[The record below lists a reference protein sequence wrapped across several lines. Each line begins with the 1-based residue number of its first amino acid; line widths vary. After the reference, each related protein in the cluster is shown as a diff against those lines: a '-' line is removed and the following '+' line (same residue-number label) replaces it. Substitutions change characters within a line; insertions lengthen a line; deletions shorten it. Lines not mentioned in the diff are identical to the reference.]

1 LFGDSASGRRKS
13 ARLDLAMGHVLVAGL
28 LIKQLRLVYSVL
40 MAARMIFRSHLL
52 SPRQGKTATVHRT
65 VLDCFHAAVV
75 AIVAGTSA
83 ANQRQSAR
91 PLSSL
96 QVHRDIPF

>member
-1 LFGDSASGRRKS
+1 
-13 ARLDLAMGHVLVAGL
+13 MGHVLVAGL

-83 ANQRQSAR
+83 ANQGNPRGHY
-91 PLSSL
+91 
-96 QVHRDIPF
+96 QVCKSIEISRFSVLERGYYPEPS